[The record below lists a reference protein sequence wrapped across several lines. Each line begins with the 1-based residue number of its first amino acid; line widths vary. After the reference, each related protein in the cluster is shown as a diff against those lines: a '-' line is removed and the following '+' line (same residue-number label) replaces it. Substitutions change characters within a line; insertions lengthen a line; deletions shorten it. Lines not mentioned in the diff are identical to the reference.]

1 MIGGIVITA
10 VPVKSVT
17 ALAVLVGIWFIV
29 EGVLEIIGA
38 FMIRRTL
45 HRAEATIGAAL

>member
-1 MIGGIVITA
+1 VITA

-38 FMIRRTL
+38 FMIRRRL